1 MTLTEGEIIN
11 WKTYTTTHELLGAG
25 FVRILGYFREDGIKS
40 LAQIE
45 EALRL
50 RDSSKL
56 VIPAHTLKGEAWQF
70 GAEKLAELAED
81 IEMTARHYIEIQ
93 QDPEDLLEK
102 AVLLRPLFEL
112 TLDALEKE
120 SSPLVNRR
128 AANSNQDNSFGNYNY
143 GG

>member
-11 WKTYTTTHELLGAG
+11 WKTYSSTRDLLGTG

-45 EALRL
+45 EALRI

-70 GAEKLAELAED
+70 GAEKLAELAEE

-102 AVLLRPLFEL
+102 AVLLRPLFES
-112 TLDALEKE
+112 TLDALEQE

-128 AANSNQDNSFGNYNY
+128 AVNSNRRSFGNYNY
-143 GG
+143 SN

>member
-1 MTLTEGEIIN
+1 MALTDSEIIN
-11 WKTYTTTHELLGAG
+11 WKTYATTRELLGTG

-70 GAEKLAELAED
+70 GAEKLAELAEE

-102 AVLLRPLFEL
+102 AVLLRPLFEA
-112 TLDALEKE
+112 TLNSLEKE
-120 SSPLVNRR
+120 SSPLVERR
-128 AANSNQDNSFGNYNY
+128 AVNSNRSFGNYNY
-143 GG
+143 SS

>member
-1 MTLTEGEIIN
+1 MALTDGEIIN
-11 WKTYTTTHELLGAG
+11 WKTYANTRAVLGDG
-25 FVRILGYFREDGIKS
+25 FVRILGYFREDGVKS
-40 LAQIE
+40 VAQIE

-56 VIPAHTLKGEAWQF
+56 VIPAHTLKGESWQF
-70 GAEKLAELAED
+70 GAEKLAELAEE

-102 AVLLRPLFEL
+102 AVLLRPLFEK

-120 SSPLVNRR
+120 GNPLVERSPVNNNR
-128 AANSNQDNSFGNYNY
+128 NVFGNYNY
-143 GG
+143 GS

>member
-1 MTLTEGEIIN
+1 MSLTDGEIIN
-11 WKTYTTTHELLGAG
+11 WKTYASTRELLGTG

-40 LAQIE
+40 LSQIE

-70 GAEKLAELAED
+70 GAEKLASLAEE
-81 IEMTARHYIEIQ
+81 IEMAARHYIEIQ

-102 AVLLRPLFEL
+102 AVLLRPLFET

-120 SSPLVNRR
+120 SNPLIERR
-128 AANSNQDNSFGNYNY
+128 AVNSNRSKFGSYTY
-143 GG
+143 G

>member
-1 MTLTEGEIIN
+1 MTPTDSEIIN
-11 WKTYTTTHELLGAG
+11 WKTYANTRDLLGTG
-25 FVRILGYFREDGIKS
+25 FVRILGYFREDGVKS

-70 GAEKLAELAED
+70 GAEKLAELAEE

-102 AVLLRPLFEL
+102 AVLLRPLFEA
-112 TLDALEKE
+112 TLDTLEKE
-120 SSPLVNRR
+120 SNPLVERR
-128 AANSNQDNSFGNYNY
+128 AVNSNRGFGNYNY
-143 GG
+143 GS

>member
-1 MTLTEGEIIN
+1 MSPTDGEIIN
-11 WKTYTTTHELLGAG
+11 WKTYANTRELLGTG

-40 LAQIE
+40 LSQIE

-50 RDSSKL
+50 RDSKKL

-70 GAEKLAELAED
+70 GAEKLASLAEE

-102 AVLLRPLFEL
+102 AVLLRPLFEA

-120 SSPLVNRR
+120 SSPLIERR
-128 AANSNQDNSFGNYNY
+128 AMNSNRNKFGNYSY
-143 GG
+143 S

>member
-1 MTLTEGEIIN
+1 MSLTEGEIIN
-11 WKTYTTTHELLGAG
+11 WKTYTNTRELLGAG

-102 AVLLRPLFEL
+102 AVLLRPLFES

-128 AANSNQDNSFGNYNY
+128 AVNSNRNVFGNYNY
-143 GG
+143 GS

>member
-1 MTLTEGEIIN
+1 MSLTDGEIIN
-11 WKTYTTTHELLGAG
+11 WKTYANTRDLLGTG
-25 FVRILGYFREDGIKS
+25 FIRILGYFREDGVKS
-40 LAQIE
+40 LSQIE
-45 EALRL
+45 DALRL

-70 GAEKLAELAED
+70 GAEKLAELAEE

-102 AVLLRPLFEL
+102 AVLLRPLFET

-120 SSPLVNRR
+120 TSPLMERR
-128 AANSNQDNSFGNYNY
+128 AVNSNRNNFGNYNY

>member
-1 MTLTEGEIIN
+1 MSLTNGEVIN
-11 WKTYTTTHELLGAG
+11 WKTYASTRDLLGTG

-45 EALRL
+45 EALRH

-70 GAEKLAELAED
+70 GAEKLAELAEE

-102 AVLLRPLFEL
+102 AVLLRPLFES
-112 TLDALEKE
+112 TLDALEQE

-128 AANSNQDNSFGNYNY
+128 AVNSGRGGFEGHHY
-143 GG
+143 GS

>member
-1 MTLTEGEIIN
+1 MTLTDSEIIN
-11 WKTYTTTHELLGAG
+11 WKTYINTRELLGPG

-45 EALRL
+45 EALRV

-70 GAEKLAELAED
+70 GAEKLAELAEE

-102 AVLLRPLFEL
+102 AVLLRPLFET
-112 TLDALEKE
+112 TLEALEKE
-120 SSPLVNRR
+120 SNPLVERR
-128 AANSNQDNSFGNYNY
+128 VVNSNRGFANYTY
-143 GG
+143 DS

>member
-1 MTLTEGEIIN
+1 MPLPDGEIIN
-11 WKTYTTTHELLGAG
+11 WKTFASTRDLLGTG
-25 FVRILGYFREDGIKS
+25 FVRILGYFREDGVKS

-45 EALRL
+45 EALRM
-50 RDSSKL
+50 RDSSRL

-70 GAEKLAELAED
+70 GAEKLAELAEE

-102 AVLLRPLFEL
+102 AVLLRPLFES

-120 SSPLVNRR
+120 SSPLVERR
-128 AANSNQDNSFGNYNY
+128 AVNSTRNVFGDYNY
-143 GG
+143 GS

>member
-1 MTLTEGEIIN
+1 MTLTDSEIIN
-11 WKTYTTTHELLGAG
+11 WKTYANTRELLGTG
-25 FVRILGYFREDGIKS
+25 FVRILGYFREDGVKS

-70 GAEKLAELAED
+70 GAEKLAELAEE

-102 AVLLRPLFEL
+102 AVLLRPLFET
-112 TLDALEKE
+112 TLETLEKE
-120 SSPLVNRR
+120 SNPLVERR
-128 AANSNQDNSFGNYNY
+128 AVNSNRNFGNYNY
-143 GG
+143 GS

>member
-1 MTLTEGEIIN
+1 MPLTDSEIIN
-11 WKTYTTTHELLGAG
+11 WKTYANTRELLGPG
-25 FVRILGYFREDGIKS
+25 FVRILGYFREDGVKS

-70 GAEKLAELAED
+70 GAEKLAELAEE

-102 AVLLRPLFEL
+102 AVLLRPLFET
-112 TLDALEKE
+112 TLDTLEKE
-120 SSPLVNRR
+120 SNPLVERR
-128 AANSNQDNSFGNYNY
+128 AVNSNRSFGNYNY
-143 GG
+143 GS